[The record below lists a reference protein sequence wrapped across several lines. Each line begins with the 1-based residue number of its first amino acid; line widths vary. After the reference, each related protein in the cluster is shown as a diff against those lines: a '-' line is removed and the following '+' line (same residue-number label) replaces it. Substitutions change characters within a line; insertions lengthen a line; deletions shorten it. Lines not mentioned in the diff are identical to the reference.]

1 MQHDHIQIYF
11 YFYSNPQVENVC
23 IEKVCACIMV
33 CICFIPFYFDI
44 QHDHVLKK
52 LNFDFFLPPP
62 PPPPQVRGGGWGS
75 LSFVFKHNF
84 HVDAGRMIVKCVKF
98 KEMV

>member
-11 YFYSNPQVENVC
+11 YFYSNPQVEDVLYNG
-23 IEKVCACIMV
+23 
-33 CICFIPFYFDI
+33 ICFIPFYFDI

-62 PPPPQVRGGGWGS
+62 QVRGGGRA
-75 LSFVFKHNF
+75 LYHLFLNT
-84 HVDAGRMIVKCVKF
+84 ILTLTL
-98 KEMV
+98 EE